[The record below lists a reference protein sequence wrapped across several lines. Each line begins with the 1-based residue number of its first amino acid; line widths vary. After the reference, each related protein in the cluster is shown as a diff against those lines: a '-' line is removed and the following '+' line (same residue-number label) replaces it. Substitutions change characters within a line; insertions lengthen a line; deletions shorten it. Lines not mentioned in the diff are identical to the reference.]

1 MARANAIGR
10 DRPRLRQTAVESPP
24 GPPLSYLVDTN
35 VLSELRKGVRTD
47 DRVRAWFS
55 RVADEELFISV
66 VAVGEIRRGIE
77 AIRRRDLRQ
86 AASLEHWLRR
96 LVVDHGDR
104 LLPVDLAVAEE
115 WGRLSAIRSS
125 SVVDTLLAA
134 TARVHGLTLATRNI
148 RDVAWTGV
156 DCVDPFAGTPRR

>member
-1 MARANAIGR
+1 
-10 DRPRLRQTAVESPP
+10 
-24 GPPLSYLVDTN
+24 
-35 VLSELRKGVRTD
+35 
-47 DRVRAWFS
+47 VRAWFAG
-55 RVADEELFISV
+55 VTDEELFISV
-66 VAVGEIRRGIE
+66 IAVGEIRRGIE

-104 LLPVDLAVAEE
+104 LLPIDLTVAEE

-125 SVVDTLLAA
+125 SVMDTLLAA
-134 TARVHGLTLATRNI
+134 TARAHGLTLATRNI

-156 DCVDPFAGTPRR
+156 DCIDPFGETLRR

>member
-1 MARANAIGR
+1 MARANATGR
-10 DRPRLRQTAVESPP
+10 DRPRLRPTAVESPP

-35 VLSELRKGVRTD
+35 VLSELRKGVRTSD
-47 DRVRAWFS
+47 KVRAWFS

-77 AIRRRDLRQ
+77 AIRRHDRRQ

>member
-1 MARANAIGR
+1 VARANATGR
-10 DRPRLRQTAVESPP
+10 DRPRLRPTAVESPP
-24 GPPLSYLVDTN
+24 GPPLSYRVDTN
-35 VLSELRKGVRTD
+35 VLSELRKGGRAN

-66 VAVGEIRRGIE
+66 VAVGDVRRGIE
-77 AIRRRDLRQ
+77 AIRRHDQRQ

-115 WGRLSAIRSS
+115 WGRLSAIRGS

-148 RDVAWTGV
+148 RDVVWTGV